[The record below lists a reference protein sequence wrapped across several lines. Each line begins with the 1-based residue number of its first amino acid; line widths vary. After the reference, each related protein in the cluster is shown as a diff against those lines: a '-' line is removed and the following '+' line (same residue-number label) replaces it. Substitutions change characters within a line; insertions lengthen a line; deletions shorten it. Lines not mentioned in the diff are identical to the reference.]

1 MSIVAIATDA
11 FLGKVE
17 YASKELQQSRLDTC
31 KACPDFTPKVSVC
44 KKCGCYC
51 PAKVKFQIS
60 ECPAKRW

>member
-1 MSIVAIATDA
+1 MSLVTIATDA

-17 YASKELQQSRLDTC
+17 YAPKEVQQSRIDTC
-31 KACPDFTPKVSVC
+31 KACPEFNSKISVC

-60 ECPAKRW
+60 ECPLKRW